1 MKFLFVSPEQVIR
14 QRYRRGLVFRL
25 AAVLVFLGLIAQVPI
40 FVFGVLAWT
49 GFSTESKRQK
59 VLLERVES
67 LREQNSPLN
76 EVRQD
81 LSQILQWEPIFRS
94 RIPVSALLSAI
105 ENSIPANA
113 VLDSISI
120 ESDQYDKTPV
130 PGGIYRVPINYRV
143 VIQGLEK
150 IGVDDTAQLFAD
162 ALQKRLPSASELVR
176 SERLQK
182 RSDDLI
188 PFLLEYSVKPTGN
201 YFGLGLKKIAEPDSL

>member
-1 MKFLFVSPEQVIR
+1 MKFLFVSPEKVVR
-14 QRYRRGLVFRL
+14 QRYRRSLVFRL

-40 FVFGVLAWT
+40 LVFGVLAWT
-49 GFSTESKRQK
+49 GVIEESKRQK
-59 VLLERVES
+59 VLLEKADN
-67 LREQNSPLN
+67 LREQSAPLD

-81 LSQILQWEPIFRS
+81 LSQIRQWEPILRS
-94 RIPVSALLSAI
+94 RVPVSALLSAI
-105 ENSIPANA
+105 ENSIPADA

-120 ESDQYDKTPV
+120 ETNQYDQTPV
-130 PGGIYRVPINYRV
+130 SGGIYRVPTNYRV
-143 VIQGLEK
+143 AVQGLEK

-162 ALQKRLPSASELVR
+162 TLEKRLPSGSELIR

-182 RSDDLI
+182 RSDNLI

>member
-1 MKFLFVSPEQVIR
+1 
-14 QRYRRGLVFRL
+14 
-25 AAVLVFLGLIAQVPI
+25 
-40 FVFGVLAWT
+40 
-49 GFSTESKRQK
+49 
-59 VLLERVES
+59 
-67 LREQNSPLN
+67 LREQNRPLN

-81 LSQILQWEPIFRS
+81 LSQIRQWEPIFRS

-120 ESDQYDKTPV
+120 ESDQYDQTPV
-130 PGGIYRVPINYRV
+130 PGGIYRVPTNYRV

-162 ALQKRLPSASELVR
+162 ALQKRLPSASELVH

-201 YFGLGLKKIAEPDSL
+201 YFGLGLKKISEPDSL